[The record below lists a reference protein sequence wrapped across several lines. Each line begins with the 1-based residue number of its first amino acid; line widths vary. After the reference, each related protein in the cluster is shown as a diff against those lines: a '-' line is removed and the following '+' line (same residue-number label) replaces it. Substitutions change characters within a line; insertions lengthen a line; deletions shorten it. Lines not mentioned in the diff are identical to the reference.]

1 MLLAGS
7 AAVTTIA
14 GPSASSLPAEPAEAP
29 GFPETGIR
37 LTGRVIG
44 YFSFDVG
51 AEIDLERA
59 RPLTPATAGDR
70 ASRRAAPTYVGH
82 TTPPLRAPLG
92 ERPVAFADTRVVAE
106 ASAIIH
112 EVGAIT
118 IVLTMPLACDAC
130 ALPALTSTLTG
141 AGPLEDVARALAEEQ
156 ATRLGPAVT
165 KAGANDLLEDYYVI
179 QVDQLEPAVTIP
191 ELLARARA
199 PLAAALRCEPSPLSE
214 TEVDDTLRTQLS
226 YYPDDLAISDW
237 NVTILVDPDPW
248 ATLDVLEYLN
258 VQLLELRFFDSL
270 LDRRLAD
277 SYGLTGMRARP
288 WPLWNAA
295 LQRTIDELAAVRLEV
310 ASMVERL
317 HNAFKIS
324 GDVYLAKLYTRTAER
339 LGIRAWEASVE
350 AKLDV
355 LHQRYALLIER
366 MRAARSELLEL
377 LIVVLVALELVV
389 LLAGWG

>member
-59 RPLTPATAGDR
+59 RPLAPATAGDR
-70 ASRRAAPTYVGH
+70 APRRAAPTYVGH

-156 ATRLGPAVT
+156 ATRLGP
-165 KAGANDLLEDYYVI
+165 
-179 QVDQLEPAVTIP
+179 P
-191 ELLARARA
+191 
-199 PLAAALRCEPSPLSE
+199 
-214 TEVDDTLRTQLS
+214 
-226 YYPDDLAISDW
+226 
-237 NVTILVDPDPW
+237 
-248 ATLDVLEYLN
+248 
-258 VQLLELRFFDSL
+258 
-270 LDRRLAD
+270 
-277 SYGLTGMRARP
+277 
-288 WPLWNAA
+288 
-295 LQRTIDELAAVRLEV
+295 
-310 ASMVERL
+310 
-317 HNAFKIS
+317 
-324 GDVYLAKLYTRTAER
+324 
-339 LGIRAWEASVE
+339 
-350 AKLDV
+350 
-355 LHQRYALLIER
+355 
-366 MRAARSELLEL
+366 
-377 LIVVLVALELVV
+377 
-389 LLAGWG
+389 

>member
-1 MLLAGS
+1 VS
-7 AAVTTIA
+7 PE
-14 GPSASSLPAEPAEAP
+14 PSPDLGA
-29 GFPETGIR
+29 FPDTGIR
-37 LTGRVIG
+37 LQGRLIG
-44 YFSFDVG
+44 LFSFDVG
-51 AEIDLERA
+51 AEIDLDRA
-59 RPLTPATAGDR
+59 RRLAPATPGDR

-82 TTPPLRAPLG
+82 TTPPLRASLG
-92 ERPVAFADTRVVAE
+92 ERPVTLADTHVTAE

-118 IVLTMPLACDAC
+118 IVLTMPLACDAA
-130 ALPALTSTLTG
+130 ALPALTATLTG
-141 AGPLEDVARALAEEQ
+141 AGPLEDVARRLAEEQ
-156 ATRLGPAVT
+156 RTRIADAIT
-165 KAGANDLLEDYYVI
+165 KAGPNDLLEDYYVI
-179 QVDQLEPAVTIP
+179 QVDQLDPAVTIP
-191 ELLARARA
+191 ELLTRARA
-199 PLAAALRCEPSPLSE
+199 PLAAALRCEPAPLSE
-214 TEVDDTLRTQLS
+214 TEVDDTLRLHLS

-248 ATLDVLEYLN
+248 ATLDVLEFLN
-258 VQLLELRFFDSL
+258 VQLLELRFFDGV

-277 SYGLTGMRARP
+277 SFGLTAMRARP

-317 HNAFKIS
+317 HNAFKVG

-339 LGIRAWEASVE
+339 LAIGAWEASVQ

-366 MRAARSELLEL
+366 MRAARSELLEV
-377 LIVVLVALELVV
+377 LIVVLIMIEIV
-389 LLAGWG
+389 LILLGHG